1 MMKNDRH
8 DQLMEEF
15 RRVHRKMFTSHASN
29 DDDDDVG
36 VNNDAKN
43 VVSKPIMD
51 SYVREEAKAEVVKK
65 VPKFLAASND
75 TEDVTAIVSVDVKV
89 ATPPGNNLLLFSIFQ
104 YFAVHVAK
112 RRR

>member
-1 MMKNDRH
+1 
-8 DQLMEEF
+8 
-15 RRVHRKMFTSHASN
+15 MFTSHASN

-51 SYVREEAKAEVVKK
+51 SYVREEAKAEMVKK
-65 VPKFLAASND
+65 EPKFLAASND

-89 ATPPGNNLLLFSIFQ
+89 VTPPGNLLLLFSISLSYDILQ
-104 YFAVHVAK
+104 STWRSGADNRSCVI
-112 RRR
+112 